1 MPEDNCPKI
10 TFYAPSGKLGGDKPI
25 PSCIPPVVKVPE
37 VLYHPEGTEEIE
49 PSLLVPRPIELINT
63 EQVASCE
70 SVDKEGSDLVNPDEV
85 VVLAGT
91 FRALIVFDSVP
102 GIQRSALD
110 YIATNGYETD
120 IENLLRDGLLT
131 ADYLVRLGLTSTQAE
146 ELLQDGFSIID
157 YFVKLGLTRTQSEE
171 FIKLAEDTIAMLN
184 KSAMT
189 MSESLLECIWWN
201 DAITAECPEGAATA
215 EQHPDAVWG
224 YTVPAGTISSY
235 ISKADANK
243 QAQTIAEASINCLY
257 LSYPVTADCVTR
269 PDAPEPGLEPV
280 PNDESPVYEG
290 LTPRRGTVELPE
302 GAVVSSV
309 SRADATTQ
317 AQELAYSQLVCYYI
331 NDEVVE
337 RCLTPDGEF
346 AKDARNQGVDPS
358 TSESITI
365 TLPSQGRT
373 GQTVIVPEGYIISEL
388 SSALATEE
396 AKILAQSLLECCY
409 MNDEIVLECP
419 PYQYIVYDEE
429 TGAQISKEIP
439 ATKIT
444 NDPNEYSITIPKGY
458 IIGCTSQEDVD
469 SQAISIAENSLIC
482 NYCNVKVLPVCV
494 PEWVRRAAAGG
505 IILTQPARVPVWN
518 PVTNSYVYK
527 DLNAG
532 DVYTISLPLNQDIYY
547 NPVTHAEESITTWSE
562 DATIGAAEGEFC
574 GSSYE
579 QSQQVADSTSELQVS
594 VIYKKTKDNCTYTN
608 DLLIAGCNFTDPY
621 DKSVA
626 SGALKVQYLK
636 KQNADTGE
644 VYFLYRD
651 NIDPKLSGISGVE
664 YNGVDPK
671 SFSSPEIGSYV
682 TIPAGTISITA
693 DDVPSDYTG
702 PSDIDTETWEDKE
715 DDEGNPL
722 PPEPGAVPYP
732 GLSGD
737 LAETQRIKSYANVL
751 ALEMAKSMINCVYI
765 NYYLSASC
773 ADGAVQMSPEALR
786 GSGGAEYW
794 EVPAGSFTGPVFSDV
809 IDAAVAALGSGPVC
823 LYPNDEWACS
833 KGCDA
838 CGSPP
843 DDIIITNLTIDNP
856 LPENY
861 VIPAGT
867 FYAETPEKANAQAR
881 AMCSHL
887 LSVSKCSYTLDTE
900 ASVNCTAACD
910 AAAISLTAEDT
921 IKHSWLELNEEA
933 GEVKGDKLIVT
944 AENGMGGSATC
955 EALYIS
961 VSALCK
967 AKCEAVAQIAFTN
980 STKTNLPCTKN
991 PGRTWNLDKVFV
1003 GSKAEVITMVEI
1015 YEASQCAEGG
1025 VSCGDHS
1032 FDVCTRIDTRPDE
1045 ETQTTTQ
1052 YLVVDIYGG
1061 RIYLPE
1067 NYYLEIPN
1075 ELPAF
1080 DIDLTTGGATDA
1092 TVTLSIT
1099 TSDNTNYTYTY
1110 KYDGHEKSG
1119 SVIKKT
1125 SIESDSQTGS

>member
-37 VLYHPEGTEEIE
+37 VLYRPEGTEETE
-49 PSLLVPRPIELINT
+49 PSLMVPRPIELINT

-70 SVDKEGSDLVNPDEV
+70 SVGKEGSELVNSDEV

-102 GIQRSALD
+102 GIQRSSLD

-131 ADYLVRLGLTSTQAE
+131 VDYL
-146 ELLQDGFSIID
+146 
-157 YFVKLGLTRTQSEE
+157 VKLGLTRTQSEE

-201 DAITAECPEGAATA
+201 DEVTAECPEGSATA
-215 EQHPDAVWG
+215 EQHPEAVWSF
-224 YTVPAGTISSY
+224 TVDAGTISSY

-243 QAQTIAEASINCLY
+243 QAQTIAEAAINCLY

-269 PDAPEPGLEPV
+269 PDAPETGLAPV
-280 PNDESPVYEG
+280 PNDENPVYEG
-290 LTPRRGTVELPE
+290 LIPRRGTVELPE

-309 SRADATTQ
+309 SRADATAQ

-331 NDEVVE
+331 NDRVE
-337 RCLTPDGEF
+337 EYCLTSDGKF

-358 TSESITI
+358 TSESITV
-365 TLPSQGRT
+365 TLPSQGNT
-373 GQTVIVPEGYIISEL
+373 GQIVIVPEGYITSEL

-409 MNDEIVLECP
+409 MNDEIVLTCP

-444 NDPNEYSITIPKGY
+444 NDPNEYSITIPKGS
-458 IIGCTSQEDVD
+458 IIGCTSQDDVD
-469 SQAISIAENSLIC
+469 AQAISIAENSLIC

-494 PEWVRRAAAGG
+494 PEWVRTAADRG
-505 IILTQPARVPVWN
+505 IKLDQPARIPVWN
-518 PVTNSYVYK
+518 PVTNSYIYK

-532 DVYTISLPLNQDIYY
+532 DIYTISLPLNQDIYY

-626 SGALKVQYLK
+626 SGSLKVQYLK

-651 NIDPKLSGISGVE
+651 NIDPKLSGISGEE

-671 SFSSPEIGSYV
+671 SFSSPDIGSYV

-693 DDVPSDYTG
+693 EDVPSDYTG
-702 PSDIDTETWEDKE
+702 PSDIDTETWEDKKDE
-715 DDEGNPL
+715 EGNPL
-722 PPEPGAVPYP
+722 PPEPGTVPYP

-737 LAETQRIKSYANVL
+737 LAETQRIKSYANML

-773 ADGAVQMSPEALR
+773 GVDAVQMSPLVTAG
-786 GSGGAEYW
+786 GSQSW
-794 EVPAGSFTGPVFSDV
+794 EVPAGSFTGPVFNDV
-809 IDAAVAALGSGPVC
+809 MDAATAALGAGPVC
-823 LYPNDEWACS
+823 LYPNDEWSCT
-833 KGCDA
+833 KGCDD

-843 DDIIITNLTIDNP
+843 DDIIITDLTINNP

-867 FYAETPEKANAQAR
+867 FYAETVAKANKQAA

-887 LSVSKCSYTLDTE
+887 LSVSKCSYTLETE

-910 AAAISLTAEDT
+910 AASISLTAEDKV
-921 IKHSWLELNEEA
+921 KHSWLELNEEA
-933 GEVKGDKLIVT
+933 GEVQNDKLIVT
-944 AENGMGGSATC
+944 TENGMGGSATC

-961 VSALCK
+961 VAALCK
-967 AKCEAVAQIAFTN
+967 AKCEAAAQIAFTN
-980 STKTNLPCTKN
+980 TTNTGLQCTKN
-991 PGRTWNLDKVFV
+991 PGRTWNLDKKFV
-1003 GSKAEVITMVEI
+1003 GSKEEVITLVEL
-1015 YEASQCAEGG
+1015 YEESQCASGG
-1025 VSCGDHS
+1025 ISCGDHA

-1045 ETQTTTQ
+1045 ASQTTTQ

-1067 NYYLEIPN
+1067 NYYIEIPN
-1075 ELPAF
+1075 HLPAF
-1080 DIDLTTGGATDA
+1080 EVNLTTGGNPEAN
-1092 TVTLSIT
+1092 VTLSIET
-1099 TSDNTNYTYTY
+1099 TDNTNYTYKY
-1110 KYDGHEKSG
+1110 NYDGPPVSG
-1119 SVIKKT
+1119 TVVKQKI
-1125 SIESDSQTGS
+1125 QTASNSNQQ

>member
-37 VLYHPEGTEEIE
+37 VLYRPEGVEETE
-49 PSLLVPRPIELINT
+49 PSLLVPRPIEIINT
-63 EQVASCE
+63 NQVASCE
-70 SVDKEGSDLVNPDEV
+70 SVGKEGSELVNPNEV
-85 VVLAGT
+85 VVPAGT

-110 YIATNGYETD
+110 YIATHGYEAD
-120 IENLLRDGLLT
+120 I
-131 ADYLVRLGLTSTQAE
+131 E
-146 ELLQDGFSIID
+146 ELLRTGNLEVE
-157 YFVKLGLTRTQSEE
+157 YLVKLGLTKTQSEE
-171 FIKLAEDTIAMLN
+171 FIELAEDTIAMLN

-201 DAITAECPEGAATA
+201 DAVTAKCPEGAATA
-215 EQHPDAVWG
+215 EQHPDAVWSF
-224 YTVPAGTISSY
+224 TVQAHTISSH

-243 QAQTIAEASINCLY
+243 QAQIIAEAAINCLY

-269 PDAPEPGLEPV
+269 PDAPEPGLAPV

-302 GAVVSSV
+302 GAVVSSI
-309 SRADATTQ
+309 SRADATAQ

-337 RCLTPDGEF
+337 RCLTPNGEF
-346 AKDARNQGVDPS
+346 ATDARNQGVDPS

-373 GQTVIVPEGYIISEL
+373 GQTVIVPEGYITSEL

-409 MNDEIVLECP
+409 MNEEIVLECP

-429 TGAQISKEIP
+429 TGVPISKEIP

-458 IIGCTSQEDVD
+458 IISCTSQDDVTA
-469 SQAISIAENSLIC
+469 QAEAIAESSLIC

-494 PEWVRRAAAGG
+494 PEWVRTAADRG

-532 DVYTISLPLNQDIYY
+532 DVYTISLPLNQEIYY
-547 NPVTHAEESITTWSE
+547 NPVTHAEESVTTWSE

-594 VIYKKTKDNCTYTN
+594 IIYKKTRDNCTYTN
-608 DLLIAGCNFTDPY
+608 DLLVAGCNFIDPY
-621 DKSVA
+621 DNSA
-626 SGALKVQYLK
+626 SSGELKVQYLK
-636 KQNADTGE
+636 KQNAETGE
-644 VYFLYRD
+644 FYFLYRD
-651 NIDPKLSGISGVE
+651 NIDPKLEGIDGRE
-664 YNGVDPK
+664 YNGLDPK

-693 DDVPSDYTG
+693 EDVPSDYTG
-702 PSDIDTETWEDKE
+702 PSDIHTETWEDKT

-722 PPEPGAVPYP
+722 PPEPGTVPYP

-751 ALEMAKSMINCVYI
+751 ALEMAKTMINCVYI
-765 NYYLSASC
+765 NYYMSASC
-773 ADGAVQMSPEALR
+773 NDNAVQMSPLAIE
-786 GSGGAEYW
+786 GGEQSW
-794 EVPAGSFTGPVFSDV
+794 DVPAGSFKGPIFNDV

-823 LYPNDEWACS
+823 LYPNVDWSCT
-833 KGCDA
+833 KGCA
-838 CGSPP
+838 PCGSPP
-843 DDIIITNLTIDNP
+843 DNIVITKLTIDNP

-867 FYAETPEKANAQAR
+867 FYAETPAKANEQAA
-881 AMCSHL
+881 AMCEHL
-887 LSVSKCSYTLDTE
+887 LSVSKCSYTLETE

-910 AAAISLTAEDT
+910 ATAISLTDLDK
-921 IKHSWLELNEEA
+921 INYSWLELNEEA
-933 GEVKGDKLIVT
+933 GDIQNDKLIVT
-944 AENGMGGSATC
+944 TENGMGGAATC
-955 EALYIS
+955 SALYIS

-967 AKCEAVAQIAFTN
+967 AKCEAVAQIAFKN
-980 STKTNLPCTKN
+980 KIMKGLKCTKN
-991 PGRTWNLDKVFV
+991 PNRTWDLDKIFV
-1003 GSKAEVITMVEI
+1003 GSKEEVKAMVEL
-1015 YEASQCAEGG
+1015 YETSQCAEAG
-1025 VSCGDHS
+1025 VACGDNA
-1032 FDVCTRIDTRPDE
+1032 FDVCTKEEEVKTIVDGTEDM
-1045 ETQTTTQ
+1045 ETQYFIRIIT
-1052 YLVVDIYGG
+1052 G
-1061 RIYLPE
+1061 RVNLP
-1067 NYYLEIPN
+1067 NNCYIEIPTQP
-1075 ELPAF
+1075 EEG
-1080 DIDLTTGGATDA
+1080 TGDDEATKNYKKYTPSGVKESVKLNITSSDA
-1092 TVTLSIT
+1092 INFTWKYTLGEQLLFQGTSTVESYSKTES
-1099 TSDNTNYTYTY
+1099 
-1110 KYDGHEKSG
+1110 SG
-1119 SVIKKT
+1119 GS
-1125 SIESDSQTGS
+1125 ESSSEA